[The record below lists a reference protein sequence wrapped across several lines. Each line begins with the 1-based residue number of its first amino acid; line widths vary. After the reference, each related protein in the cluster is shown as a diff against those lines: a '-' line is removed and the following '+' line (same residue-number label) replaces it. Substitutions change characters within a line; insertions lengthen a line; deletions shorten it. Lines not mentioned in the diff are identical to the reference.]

1 MSIQGYTVKSW
12 FIIIAVLCGTSLS
25 YAVSYNAFDV
35 LYTGTRND
43 FSGRVGYTF
52 RAEQTFDIH
61 ALGRS
66 VNTAANGGVLQA
78 AHAIELFE
86 VSSQNL
92 L

>member
-1 MSIQGYTVKSW
+1 MIERRINRV
-12 FIIIAVLCGTSLS
+12 VLGALS

-61 ALGRS
+61 GLMRS
-66 VNTAANGGVLQA
+66 SYLRFLAKTFWPL
-78 AHAIELFE
+78 
-86 VSSQNL
+86 
-92 L
+92 